1 MFNKRVNLL
10 KGPSR
15 LLTKTQL
22 ESMDTVYKA
31 QPFIQ
36 VVTKNQETRN
46 MDVVYK
52 AQPFLGAKG

>member
-1 MFNKRVNLL
+1 MFNKRINLL

-22 ESMDTVYKA
+22 QTMDIVYKA
-31 QPFIQ
+31 QPFVQ
-36 VVTKNQETRN
+36 VVTKNQITN
-46 MDVVYK
+46 NLDVVYK